1 MSPEATPSE
10 IDEYFL
16 SVAIEQA
23 KVGLHEGG
31 IPIGCVLVMDEDVI
45 AGGRN
50 RRVQLGD
57 PILHAEMDA
66 LRQAGRRTASEYRR
80 MSLYS
85 TLSPCHMCSGAVLL
99 YGIPRV
105 VIGESKTFKGPESLL
120 QEHGVQLSAMNSQAC
135 VDLMATFIEENPSLW
150 NEDIGI

>member
-1 MSPEATPSE
+1 MSPTATPSNT
-10 IDEYFL
+10 DEHFL
-16 SVAIEQA
+16 SHAIEQA
-23 KVGLHEGG
+23 KVGLREGG
-31 IPIGCVLVMDEDVI
+31 IPIGCVLVMDQDVL

-66 LRQAGRRTASEYRR
+66 LREAGRRTASEYKR
-80 MSLYS
+80 MILYS

-120 QEHGVQLSAMNSQAC
+120 VEHGVQVHTMNSQVC
-135 VDLMATFIEENPSLW
+135 IDLMRAFIDENPSLW
-150 NEDIGI
+150 NEDIGV